1 MTRNTSQTEHS
12 HGFQLSWAGGAV
24 GFQEPSAWYEF
35 SLMASPPAPF
45 GRGGCS
51 SRQSIFYVFPP
62 LEELIDVARPSPGNL
77 AGKGFSTKR
86 QQKGKDPKSL
96 HINSAQLS
104 PTSLLAMPLA
114 APAPTYFQASVTS
127 SHIFFFPW
135 KLNAA
140 NLLCR
145 KLCVLL
151 VLLCQL

>member
-1 MTRNTSQTEHS
+1 M
-12 HGFQLSWAGGAV
+12 

-62 LEELIDVARPSPGNL
+62 LEELIDVARPSPRNL

-96 HINSAQLS
+96 HINSA
-104 PTSLLAMPLA
+104 PALAHLA
-114 APAPTYFQASVTS
+114 AGHASPGS
-127 SHIFFFPW
+127 SPSLFPGLCHFFTHFFFPW